1 MRSVEEHQQV
11 VADLVRARPAVT
23 MAPGDALG
31 LVLATDV
38 VAELSLPGFD
48 NSAMDGFAVLATD
61 IAAASA
67 ENPVSLPV
75 TDDIPAG
82 RTDTQPLKPGTAQRI
97 MTGAPLPP
105 GATTVVP
112 VESTDADFSASAA
125 QVQIRAA
132 TKDGQ
137 HIRRAG
143 EDVAAGTTVLRAGQR
158 LTPAALGLVAALGLA
173 EVSVLPRPRV
183 LVMSTGTE
191 LVAPGTPLLPGQ
203 IYESN
208 AVMLAAA
215 VRDVG
220 AEVIASTMVGDDVET
235 FRAALEA
242 HAGQADLIITT
253 GGVSAGAYEVV
264 KDSLERG
271 ADSTVEF
278 VKVAMQPGMPQG
290 CGRVA
295 GVPIVTLPGN
305 PVSAL
310 VSFEVFL
317 RPPLRAAMGLP
328 ADRPRIT
335 ATLAED
341 LTSPAGKRQFRR
353 GVLGFEK
360 GQAVVTSYGPPA
372 SHHLRWLASSNCLL
386 DIPRGVDKVAAGSQ
400 VDVWDLSTS

>member
-11 VADLVRARPAVT
+11 VAGLVRARPAVT

-125 QVQIRAA
+125 QVQIRDA

-264 KDSLERG
+264 
-271 ADSTVEF
+271 
-278 VKVAMQPGMPQG
+278 
-290 CGRVA
+290 
-295 GVPIVTLPGN
+295 
-305 PVSAL
+305 
-310 VSFEVFL
+310 
-317 RPPLRAAMGLP
+317 
-328 ADRPRIT
+328 
-335 ATLAED
+335 
-341 LTSPAGKRQFRR
+341 
-353 GVLGFEK
+353 
-360 GQAVVTSYGPPA
+360 
-372 SHHLRWLASSNCLL
+372 
-386 DIPRGVDKVAAGSQ
+386 
-400 VDVWDLSTS
+400 